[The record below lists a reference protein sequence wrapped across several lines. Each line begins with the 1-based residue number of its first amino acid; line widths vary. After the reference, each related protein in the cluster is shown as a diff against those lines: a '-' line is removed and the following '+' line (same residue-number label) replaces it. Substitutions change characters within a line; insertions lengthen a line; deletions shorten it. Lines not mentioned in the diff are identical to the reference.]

1 MTKKRAN
8 GESSVYKTKD
18 GRVIGTWQDA
28 NGKTR
33 YMTSKT
39 MTKRE
44 MSKAIRKK
52 LQERD
57 EIRSHDSEE
66 LTVGAYLDR
75 WLTSI
80 RDRG

>member
-8 GESSVYKTKD
+8 GEGSVYETKD
-18 GRVIGTWQDA
+18 GRVIGTWLDA

-44 MSKAIRKK
+44 MNAAVRKK

-57 EIRSHDSEE
+57 EGIVHD
-66 LTVGAYLDR
+66 
-75 WLTSI
+75 
-80 RDRG
+80 